1 VGLVRIRSSS
11 VRALDALPAFSLQD
25 RLLPGVSRT
34 FALTI
39 PQLPGRLRAVVTNA
53 YLLCR
58 TADTI
63 EDEVSLSPDE
73 KQEFHDRFIAVVA
86 DRAGAEAFARDL
98 APRLSDV
105 SLPAE
110 RELVRE
116 TAAVVSVT
124 HSFTDRERAA
134 IERCIRIMCDGMPR
148 FARQA
153 SLNGLADVPELD
165 EYCYHVAGVVG
176 EMLTELFC
184 AHAPEVEARRSTL
197 EQWSTSFGQG
207 LQMVNIIKDTW
218 ADRARGACWLPRDVF
233 RRHGLVMAT
242 MQGGQSP
249 EAMAAAYDE
258 LIALAH
264 GHLHNAL
271 AYTLAI
277 PASEPGIR
285 RFNLWALGLA
295 VLSLKKVYHN
305 PDFLGGQSVKVSRNT
320 VKATVAVT
328 SLAVKH
334 DRVLRQLMAW
344 ASAGL
349 PVTMPLTI
357 PRARPVTSDPGT
369 PVAVSVS

>member
-1 VGLVRIRSSS
+1 VI
-11 VRALDALPAFSLQD
+11 
-25 RLLPGVSRT
+25 
-34 FALTI
+34 
-39 PQLPGRLRAVVTNA
+39 VTNA

-63 EDEVSLSPDE
+63 EDEVSLTPDE
-73 KQEFHDRFIAVVA
+73 KQEFHDRFVAVVA
-86 DRAGAEAFARDL
+86 DRASAEAFARDL

-124 HSFTDRERAA
+124 HSFSDRERAA

-148 FARQA
+148 FARHA
-153 SLNGLADVPELD
+153 SVSGLASVPELD
-165 EYCYHVAGVVG
+165 DYCYYVAGVVG

-197 EQWSTSFGQG
+197 EKLSTSFGQG

-233 RRHGLVMAT
+233 QRHGLDLAT
-242 MQGGQSP
+242 MRGGQRP
-249 EAMAAAYDE
+249 EALAAAFDE

-264 GHLHNAL
+264 GHLQNAL
-271 AYTLAI
+271 AYTVAI

-305 PDFLGGQSVKVSRNT
+305 PDFLGGQSVKVSRNA
-320 VKATVAVT
+320 VKATVVAT
-328 SLAVKH
+328 SLAVRQ
-334 DRVLRQLMAW
+334 DWALRRLMAW
-344 ASAGL
+344 ASSGL
-349 PVTMPLTI
+349 PLTT
-357 PRARPVTSDPGT
+357 PAARPVNSDPGA